1 MKKRILSSLLMGAL
15 FVASM
20 STFTS
25 CKDYDDDINNLQ
37 AQIDKAALASDVTA
51 LQSTVNSAAT
61 TASSALTKA
70 EAAATQAGAN
80 ETAIAAVKAVADQNA
95 KDVAT
100 AITNAATAQTTA
112 EAAAAAAKTAQD
124 SANSAIAAAAKA
136 QASAASALENIGNI
150 EKNYVTSTTLDS
162 KLASLK
168 AEILADTTS
177 EATLAKLSGQVTS
190 FKGSIN
196 YLYSAVTSV
205 ELLGTYSGSG
215 STHLGSITASGVSLS
230 MLHGIVSQD
239 SKFGDNETY
248 SESTPIIA
256 FAKGDNITNDAGLIV
271 RVNPTNVDLTNS
283 KIVLINSKGEVLS
296 QVEAGIPTKYTDLI
310 TTRSTTVGAGLWKVN
325 FHVADGVSADD
336 FAKAITS
343 NSKTILYAVAI
354 NNTAAD
360 TTSTV
365 AADRYVASTWDV
377 APSYASYTPASTFA
391 YMVDGKDVADIHNRW
406 TTAGTTVCEDNTTST
421 TVNELA
427 WKTPSTEK
435 IPTPATA
442 AITSGTSQNVTNAGT
457 AIAANS
463 AIKTNAEKIAY
474 YYVVL
479 DKDRALE
486 SSPSEWNAW
495 SSYDI
500 TGLKTTVKAGEKL
513 GLKINSSEA
522 NGDVI
527 GFRVFAVNYD
537 GTLADPDG
545 RAFYVQVG
553 EAANSETVKG
563 NIVAQKADNLV
574 AAGSDITKD
583 SKNTVIIPLTKTLAA
598 STSPTFGQLT
608 VDASCDASYV
618 KGTAKVFYRLL
629 DKDKAATSKWEDAKF
644 IAVSID
650 KPGYV
655 IDGSTLTGT
664 ITGVNTVG
672 AITDATVNTI
682 NVAVTKV
689 LPTTVPDGFSW
700 KANQLT
706 DGTYICYVDPTNTA
720 IGTTPVAL
728 TARDVAADNG
738 TKDFTQAVNG
748 VTDANYTWTIANA
761 SDKTTA
767 NKFVDDLKVTNTLNA
782 GAYQS
787 IVTVKKALVDNK
799 TTHATTLNYVYPQ
812 VSCTKL
818 AAANENL
825 DVNLPVWTGNVIFAC
840 ALAPSV
846 QVYTWKATTLGTGTA
861 AKDYTDYAIDY
872 NTGTFSCNAGAESVN
887 SIFDLIYGSNSYY
900 KSTPTGNTKVLT
912 GLYKTTKPLYVGT
925 TTADYTATLTS
936 DINGAEDYFTVTF
949 DGSALAFT
957 KKSGATPPTANVA
970 STLKIKATDA
980 FGHTET
986 IISLP
991 LTVRA
996 Q

>member
-136 QASAASALENIGNI
+136 QASAASALEKIGNI
-150 EKNYVTSTTLDS
+150 EKNYVTST
-162 KLASLK
+162 
-168 AEILADTTS
+168 
-177 EATLAKLSGQVTS
+177 TLAKLSGQVTS

-215 STHLGSITASGVSLS
+215 STYLGSITASGVSLS

-360 TTSTV
+360 TSSTL

-442 AITSGTSQNVTNAGT
+442 AITSGTSQNVTNAGIATGDDARKALNPLAVEVGKEFSIEIGGTAT

-728 TARDVAADNG
+728 TAWDVAADNG

-767 NKFVDDLKVTNTLNA
+767 NQFVDN
-782 GAYQS
+782 Q
-787 IVTVKKALVDNK
+787 
-799 TTHATTLNYVYPQ
+799 TTHASTLNYLYPQ
-812 VSCTKL
+812 VSCTKI

-825 DVNLPVWTGNVIFAC
+825 YVNLPVSTDNVIFAC
-840 ALAPSV
+840 ALAS
-846 QVYTWKATTLGTGTA
+846 
-861 AKDYTDYAIDY
+861 
-872 NTGTFSCNAGAESVN
+872 
-887 SIFDLIYGSNSYY
+887 
-900 KSTPTGNTKVLT
+900 
-912 GLYKTTKPLYVGT
+912 
-925 TTADYTATLTS
+925 
-936 DINGAEDYFTVTF
+936 
-949 DGSALAFT
+949 
-957 KKSGATPPTANVA
+957 
-970 STLKIKATDA
+970 
-980 FGHTET
+980 
-986 IISLP
+986 
-991 LTVRA
+991 
-996 Q
+996 